1 MTEINSILPPSSS
14 DQIPQHLV
22 DRINQLLNSP
32 SYSEQFSLRLLLQSA
47 TWRQVQLEGYDQPQQ
62 LITGIDYRL
71 EAVDSRGQ
79 FLDSRVNRLQ
89 VPYHY
94 TADWPF
100 VPADSLDLGRILFWP
115 TVYDQMAQA
124 ITEFQV
130 NLAGQLPVL
139 ANEQEPL
146 QLNITN

>member
-1 MTEINSILPPSSS
+1 MTETNSILPPSSA
-14 DQIPQHLV
+14 DQIPQYLV

-32 SYSEQFSLRLLLQSA
+32 SYSAQFSLRLLLQSA

-71 EAVDSRGQ
+71 EAVDSQGQ
-79 FLDSRVNRLQ
+79 FLDSRVNRIQ
-89 VPYHY
+89 VPLSP
-94 TADWPF
+94 TDWPF
-100 VPADSLDLGRILFWP
+100 VPVDSLDLGRILFWP

-124 ITEFQV
+124 IAEFQV

-139 ANEQEPL
+139 TDEQELL